1 MSMLILRPGRRFS
14 MPVDRSIRL
23 DSMNEM
29 ARSWE
34 KEFPQLDVSSL
45 PPLVRLARLSVL
57 VDAFHRSVLGPF
69 ELTSSDYDVLST
81 LRRAGRPYS
90 LSPSQLYGQLHRSS
104 GGMTKILKRLNESG
118 LVGREP
124 DPEDGR
130 SIRVMLTA
138 RGLSLHD
145 RVFRAFAAASNRLL
159 AKLTDQQKSEVDLAL
174 KLFLDSVEDWGDDGN
189 ASASTRR

>member
-1 MSMLILRPGRRFS
+1 MLIGRPGRRFS
-14 MPVDRSIRL
+14 MPVDRSFRV
-23 DSMNEM
+23 DSMNEI
-29 ARSWE
+29 ARSGV
-34 KEFPQLDVSSL
+34 KEIPQHDLSSQ
-45 PPLVRLARLSVL
+45 PPQVRLARLSVL
-57 VDAFHRSVLGPF
+57 VDAFHRNVLEPF

-138 RGLSLHD
+138 RGVSLHD
-145 RVFRAFAAASNRLL
+145 RVFRAYAAASNRLL
-159 AKLTDQQKSEVDLAL
+159 AKLTDRQKSEVDLAL

>member
-1 MSMLILRPGRRFS
+1 MPGLL
-14 MPVDRSIRL
+14 DRSFRL
-23 DSMNEM
+23 DWMDEL

-45 PPLVRLARLSVL
+45 TPLVRLARLNVL
-57 VDAFHRSVLGPF
+57 VDAFQRNVLEPF

-104 GGMTKILKRLNESG
+104 GGMTKILKRLDESG
-118 LVGREP
+118 LIEREP

-130 SIRVMLTA
+130 SSRVILTA
-138 RGLSLHD
+138 RGVSFHD
-145 RVFRAFAAASNRLL
+145 RVFRAFAVASDRLL
-159 AKLTDQQKSEVDLAL
+159 AKLDDRQKSEIDIAL
-174 KLFLDSVEDWGDDGN
+174 KLLLGSLEDPGDDASRN
-189 ASASTRR
+189 ASVAP